1 MSLTIRLSRFTRLAS
16 TFFVEGAGADWS
28 LFRTTRSAAL
38 KMLRS
43 MRLRREK
50 SFVQT
55 TILTVMALV
64 AFATNSLLCR
74 FALGEAQVDAASF
87 TSLRLLSGALTLWV
101 IALMSG
107 RSNGRGQAG
116 SWGSAAMLFL
126 YAVAFSFAYL
136 TLDAGTGA
144 LILFGSVQATMIL
157 AGFIEGHRPQALE
170 WIGMLCAS
178 CGLIYLILLP
188 DLDITARGA
197 WLAVLSGALA
207 SGLGYVVWYAARK
220 DLTTTR
226 AAIIQLAVP
235 VLAASG
241 GVLFLI

>member
-1 MSLTIRLSRFTRLAS
+1 MNLTLPLSRFARLAS
-16 TFFVEGAGADWS
+16 TVFIERAGEERS
-28 LFRTTRSAAL
+28 FSRETRSATL
-38 KMLRS
+38 KMLWS
-43 MRLRREK
+43 MKLGHVK
-50 SFVQT
+50 SVFRT
-55 TILTVMALV
+55 AILTAMALV

-74 FALGEAQVDAASF
+74 FALGEVQVDAASF
-87 TSLRLLSGALTLWV
+87 ASLRLLSGALTLWA
-101 IALMSG
+101 IALISG
-107 RSNGRGQAG
+107 KSNGRGQAG

-136 TLDAGTGA
+136 SLDAGTGA